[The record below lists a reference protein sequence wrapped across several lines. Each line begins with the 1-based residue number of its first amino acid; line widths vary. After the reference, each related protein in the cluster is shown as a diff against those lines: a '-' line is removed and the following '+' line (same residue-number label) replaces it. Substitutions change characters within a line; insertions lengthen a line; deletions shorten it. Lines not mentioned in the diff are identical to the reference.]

1 MQQAFFFLSL
11 FLLDSQCTMLKHA
24 HPLVP
29 AMVEERTCPATKAE
43 HTFFHCIILPLL
55 RHPPAFSY
63 VLGNPIFFA
72 VRSGWKQAKHQLL
85 SALPK

>member
-43 HTFFHCIILPLL
+43 HTFFI
-55 RHPPAFSY
+55 
-63 VLGNPIFFA
+63 VLFCLSSDTRQPFHMFWVIQFFLQSGLAGN
-72 VRSGWKQAKHQLL
+72 KQ
-85 SALPK
+85 SINC